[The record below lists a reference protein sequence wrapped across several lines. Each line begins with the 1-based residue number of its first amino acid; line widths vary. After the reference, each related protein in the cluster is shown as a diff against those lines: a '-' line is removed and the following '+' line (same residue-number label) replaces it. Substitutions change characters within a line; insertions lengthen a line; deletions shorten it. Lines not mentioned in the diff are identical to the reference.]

1 MAERESPRAN
11 KVEEKEQQKAAARV
25 NEERERERERNRERE
40 KERESAGLQQQCPVS
55 QLDNEG
61 GAGSIM

>member
-25 NEERERERERNRERE
+25 KEERERNRERE